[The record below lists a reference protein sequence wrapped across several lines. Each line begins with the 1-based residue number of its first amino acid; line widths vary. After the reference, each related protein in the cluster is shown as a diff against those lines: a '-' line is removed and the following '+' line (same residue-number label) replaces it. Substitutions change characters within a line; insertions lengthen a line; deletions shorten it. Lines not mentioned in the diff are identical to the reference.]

1 MKTSHTASLL
11 LVSLLL
17 SISGAVHAQSAGAT
31 REMVKMDRATFLSMF
46 YFNELTSEWSL
57 KSGMAPPAGVKS
69 REEVYAMRDEF
80 LSMNTWNEL
89 NSQWMAVKEG
99 PRKMSS
105 LSREQLARETNMFVM
120 THRFDDTSGKWVS
133 KMLAS
138 K

>member
-31 REMVKMDRATFLSMF
+31 REMVKMDSATFLSMF